1 MRTAGVIAKRLSV
14 VLLACALTACSMA
27 RFGYSNGDTLAYWW
41 LDGYVGFNTAQRPW
55 VQKRIEAFFKWHRHN
70 ELKEYVRLLQA
81 AQARL
86 QHPLTKEQ
94 VLADYEEVTKCGD
107 RVIDQLAP
115 DMVELIMTM
124 DADNMDHLKQK
135 FESNNAKFR
144 SDYLSGNVEDK
155 QEYRYKMVME
165 SAEYWFGDF
174 SEQQEAI
181 IRKASD
187 QRPLNNEM
195 WAIDR
200 TQRQQGMMALV
211 KRIQSEKPSREAAT
225 EMLKSFVA
233 TNYVLRPGTS
243 PEMRAFFEASK
254 EGVAQLTVV
263 IVNVTTQKQKDHANA
278 RLQQWIDDLSELA
291 NQPS

>member
-1 MRTAGVIAKRLSV
+1 
-14 VLLACALTACSMA
+14 MA
-27 RFGYSNGDTLAYWW
+27 RLGYSNGDTIAYWW
-41 LDGYVGFNTAQRPW
+41 LDGYVGFNNTQRPW
-55 VQKRIEAFFKWHRHN
+55 MQQRIEAFFKWHRRS
-70 ELKEYVRLLQA
+70 ELKEYVKLLQT

-94 VLADYEEVTKCGD
+94 VLADYEEASKYGD
-107 RVIDQLAP
+107 RIINQIAP
-115 DMVELIMTM
+115 DMVDLITSM

-144 SDYLSGNVEDK
+144 SDYLSGDVDDR
-155 QEYRYKMVME
+155 QEYRYKTVME

-174 SEQQEAI
+174 SDQQEAI

-195 WAIDR
+195 WAADR
-200 TQRQQGMMALV
+200 IQRQQGLMALI
-211 KRIQSEKPSREAAT
+211 KRIQTEKPSRDTAT

-243 PEMRAFFEASK
+243 PEMKTFFEASK
-254 EGVAQLTVV
+254 EGVAQLTVT
-263 IVNVTTQKQKDHANA
+263 IVNLTTPKQKEHAVA